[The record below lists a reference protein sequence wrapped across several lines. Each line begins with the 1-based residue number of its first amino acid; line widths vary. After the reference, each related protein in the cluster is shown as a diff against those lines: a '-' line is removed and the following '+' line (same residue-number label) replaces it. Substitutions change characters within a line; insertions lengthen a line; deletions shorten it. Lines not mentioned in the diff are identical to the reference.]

1 MDGFDSSKGILILG
15 ATNRPEILDKALL
28 RPGRFD
34 RRIIVDKPDLK
45 GRVEILKVH
54 SKDVRMD
61 ETVDLEEI
69 ALATSGA
76 VGSDLANMINEAAIN
91 AVKEGREYVCQQDLF
106 QAVEQVLVG
115 KEKKDRIMSKEER
128 RIVSY
133 HEVGHALVSAL
144 QKNSEPVQ
152 KITIVPRT
160 MGALGYVMHVPEE
173 EKYLNTE
180 AELRA
185 MLVGLVAGRAAEEVV
200 FDTVTTG
207 AANDIERATD
217 IARAMVT
224 QYGMSKRFGLVGL
237 ASVQSRY
244 LDGTV
249 ALNCSDTT
257 AAEIDAEVIAIL
269 KDSYEQAL
277 NLLRD
282 NRELMDKLAEFLIE
296 KETITGK
303 EFMKIF
309 RKEKGIPEPEE
320 EKDEA
325 AESVTGKQEEKAI
338 DAEKSTENAEKPVE
352 EVKTELQEEPKEEPA
367 PFDPSKVIKPEDP
380 DASNERRGSFSG
392 GKMS

>member
-1 MDGFDSSKGILILG
+1 
-15 ATNRPEILDKALL
+15 
-28 RPGRFD
+28 
-34 RRIIVDKPDLK
+34 
-45 GRVEILKVH
+45 
-54 SKDVRMD
+54 
-61 ETVDLEEI
+61 
-69 ALATSGA
+69 
-76 VGSDLANMINEAAIN
+76 
-91 AVKEGREYVCQQDLF
+91 
-106 QAVEQVLVG
+106 
-115 KEKKDRIMSKEER
+115 
-128 RIVSY
+128 
-133 HEVGHALVSAL
+133 
-144 QKNSEPVQ
+144 
-152 KITIVPRT
+152 
-160 MGALGYVMHVPEE
+160 
-173 EKYLNTE
+173 
-180 AELRA
+180 

-200 FDTVTTG
+200 FETVTTG

-277 NLLRD
+277 TLLRE

-320 EKDEA
+320 KKGEEVVSTVETSEETQEPDAEA
-325 AESVTGKQEEKAI
+325 VQEPTEEK
-338 DAEKSTENAEKPVE
+338 
-352 EVKTELQEEPKEEPA
+352 
-367 PFDPSKVIKPEDP
+367 PSKPDEPEVTPWDPTKVIRQEDP
-380 DASNERRGSFSG
+380 DAPKERRGNFSG
-392 GKMS
+392 GKLS